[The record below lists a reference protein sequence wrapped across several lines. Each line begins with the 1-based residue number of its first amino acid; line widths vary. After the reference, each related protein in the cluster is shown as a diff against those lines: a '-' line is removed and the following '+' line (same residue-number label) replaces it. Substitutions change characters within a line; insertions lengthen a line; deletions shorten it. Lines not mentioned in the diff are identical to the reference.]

1 MTLRLVHR
9 PARVVRPLHA
19 PPRVDLSPPPQM
31 ADGATGGAPMQALFP
46 VIGALGSMTMMLVLR
61 SNPLMVMVAVL
72 ILTVA
77 LVGGV
82 GMALSQ
88 RGTQARTRRTQRE
101 RYLDYLEELRAD
113 LREGEQ
119 DARDT
124 ARLVHP
130 DPSALVDVVRDP
142 ARRWER
148 RRSDADLLDVRIGV
162 GERPW
167 FTLHLPADVNPT
179 QPFDPGMA
187 AEAREVV
194 RRFATVAQMPVTVPL
209 DRVGDVAVIG
219 PRTQVLAVAR
229 AIVAQT
235 TALHAPDD
243 VHLAAAFPVERVA
256 DWHWLGALPH
266 VVDDDL
272 FDGPAAARR
281 VAPDLAGLVRVL
293 GPDLVDR
300 AQAAARSRRGMG
312 GDVSGYGA
320 RLLVLADEHGQVAGS
335 LPLPDVA
342 VGLADLGITVVHLLE
357 DRLDE
362 PSDVAV
368 RLTVDEHGSVLV
380 EDLREDPPRTA
391 RAVVDPAP
399 PALLTGLGRALA
411 PLRLTEADAA
421 EAATSSAVGITDL
434 LGVADVTRIDVGRTW
449 VERTPRDFLRVPIGI
464 DDTGNP
470 VLLDLKES
478 AQLGMGPHGLCVG
491 ATGSGKS
498 EMLRTLVSALAIA
511 HPPEDLSMILV
522 DYKGGAAFAP
532 FARLPHVAGIID
544 NLADDAG
551 LIERARASIQGEVVR
566 RQQVLRDA
574 GSSPSITHYRELR
587 ARRPELPPL
596 PHLLLVIDEFG
607 ELLTADPDFVDL
619 LLTIGRIGRS
629 IGMHLL
635 LSSQRIES
643 GRLRGLETYLSY
655 RLGLRTFSEAES
667 SVVLDTPDAF
677 HLPAVPGYGYLKVDT
692 TVYQRFRAGYVS
704 GPVRTE
710 AVPEPSVSDR
720 TRRPLLL
727 PVHQGVLAT
736 NGLEQPG
743 SLGEPELVRPSTG
756 TSMVDVVV
764 EQLAQAASP
773 TRPVWL
779 APLPTR
785 VTLDDVLEP
794 ADDTS
799 QGVAAHRRVRGGA
812 QGAAGHGAGHLAVP
826 LGVVDDPA
834 RQRQGPWVLDLTRAG
849 GHVAVI
855 GAPQSGRTTLLW
867 TLAAGLSVTHSPTQ
881 VAVYG
886 MDLAGGGLGRIEAF
900 PHVGG
905 VATRSSRDRLRRL
918 LEELHGML
926 AHRERVFAEHGIDSL
941 AMLRSRHAAGRVPEL
956 AAADV
961 VLLVDG
967 VGAIRS
973 DFDELDEPFTEL
985 LQRGGG
991 FGIHVV
997 AAMTRWN
1004 ELRMNVQ
1011 PLIGT
1016 RVELR
1021 LNDPADSTIGRK
1033 LASTLRADQPGR
1045 VLTDGELFAQVAL
1058 PVLGGASG
1066 GRVAGAAS
1074 TGTPPADGSAGA
1086 AAADAESVGA
1096 GLEDLA
1102 RRSTE
1107 AWGGAA
1113 APPIRLLP
1121 EDLDPATLPDPL
1133 AEPDLVPIG
1142 LRQDT
1147 MGPAH
1152 LDLAGRD
1159 QHLLVLGDTRCGKT
1173 TLLRGIVQGLVD
1185 RATPEEL
1192 VVALFDVRGG
1202 LAEVCPEDYLGGRA
1216 TSAPL
1221 AAGLASAIAAEL
1233 DKRGSAAAG
1242 AGPLST
1248 SAVGPRIVVVVDDY
1262 DILAS
1267 GGTDPL
1273 RPLLPYLPA
1282 ARDLRLHVVLTRPVA
1297 GASRALY
1304 DPVLQALRD
1313 TGGSGFLMA
1322 GERSEGQV
1330 FPGTYAEQLP
1340 TGRGRL
1346 LRRGERPALVQVAH
1360 FTTADQE
1367 GATRAS

>member
-9 PARVVRPLHA
+9 PARVVRPLQP
-19 PPRVDLSPPPQM
+19 PPRVDLAPPPQLNDS
-31 ADGATGGAPMQALFP
+31 AGGTPLQSLFP
-46 VIGALGSMTMMLVLR
+46 VVGAIGSMTMMMVLR
-61 SNPLMVMVAVL
+61 NNPLFVMVGVL
-72 ILTVA
+72 ILVIA
-77 LVGGV
+77 IVGGV

-88 RGTQARTRRTQRE
+88 RGSAARSRRTQRE
-101 RYLDYLEELRAD
+101 RYLDHLETVRGELRAA
-113 LREGEQ
+113 EQ
-119 DARDT
+119 GARD
-124 ARLVHP
+124 AGRVVHP

-148 RRSDADLLDVRIGV
+148 RRTDPDFLELRVGV
-162 GERPW
+162 GDRPW
-167 FTLHLPADVNPT
+167 LGLTLPPDPNPT
-179 QPFDPGMA
+179 QPFDPAMA
-187 AEAREVV
+187 AEAAAVV
-194 RRFATVAQMPVTVPL
+194 RRYERVSEMPVTVPL
-209 DRVGDVAVIG
+209 DRVGEVAVVG
-219 PRTQVLAVAR
+219 PREQCLAVAR
-229 AIVAQT
+229 ALVAQA

-243 VHLAAAFPVERVA
+243 LGLAVAFPAERVA
-256 DWHWLGALPH
+256 DWAALGGLPH
-266 VVDDDL
+266 LVDDEL

-281 VAPDLAGLVRVL
+281 VAADLPGLVRVI
-293 GPDLVDR
+293 GPDLVAR
-300 AQAAARSRRGMG
+300 AQSAAQARRGMG
-312 GDVSGYGA
+312 GEVARYGP
-320 RLLVLADEHGQVAGS
+320 RLLVLADEHGQVAGR
-335 LPLPDVA
+335 LPGPDA
-342 VGLADLGITVVHLLE
+342 ALGLTDLGVTVVHLLS
-357 DRLDE
+357 DRLHE
-362 PSDVAV
+362 PSDVSV
-368 RLTVDEHGSVLV
+368 RLTVDDRGVVTV
-380 EDLREDPPRTA
+380 EDLRAGDAGAAAGGATPVE
-391 RAVVDPAP
+391 AVVDLVP
-399 PALLTGLGRALA
+399 PALLTGLARTLA
-411 PLRLTEADAA
+411 PLRLTAASAD
-421 EAATSSAVGITDL
+421 EAAQASSVGVNDL
-434 LGVADVTRIDVGRTW
+434 LGVADVTAIELGRTW
-449 VERTPRDFLRVPIGI
+449 QSRSTRDFLRVPIGV
-464 DDTGNP
+464 DDAGGT

-498 EMLRTLVSALAIA
+498 EMLRTLVAALAIS

-532 FARLPHVAGIID
+532 FATLPHVAGIID

-551 LIERARASIQGEVVR
+551 LTERARASIAGEVVR

-587 ARRPELPPL
+587 RERPDLPPL

-635 LSSQRIES
+635 LSSQRIEA
-643 GRLRGLETYLSY
+643 GKLRGLETYLSY

-704 GPVRTE
+704 GPVQVETTHEPDAE
-710 AVPEPSVSDR
+710 AGL
-720 TRRPLLL
+720 RRPLLL
-727 PVHQGVLAT
+727 PVHHGIAAA
-736 NGLEQPG
+736 NGLDRPG
-743 SLGEPELVRPSTG
+743 ASGEPELVRPSTG
-756 TSMVDVVV
+756 TSMVDVIVG
-764 EQLAQAASP
+764 QLAGAAEA

-779 APLPTR
+779 PPLPRR
-785 VTLDDVLEP
+785 VVLDDVV
-794 ADDTS
+794 S
-799 QGVAAHRRVRGGA
+799 QAEAARD
-812 QGAAGHGAGHLAVP
+812 GHGQRHLAVP
-826 LGVVDDPA
+826 IGLLDDPA
-834 RQRQGPWVLDLTRAG
+834 KQRQAPWVLDLTRAG
-849 GHVAVI
+849 GHVAII
-855 GAPQSGRTTLLW
+855 GAPQSGRTTMLW
-867 TLAAGLSVTHSPTQ
+867 TIAASLALTHTPRQ

-886 MDLAGGGLGRIEAF
+886 MDLAGGGLGRIEGF

-941 AMLRSRHAAGRVPEL
+941 AMLRARHAAGSVPEL

-967 VGAIRS
+967 VGAVRS
-973 DFDELDEPFTEL
+973 DYEELDEPLTHL

-997 AAMTRWN
+997 TAMTRWN
-1004 ELRMNVQ
+1004 ELRMNTQ
-1011 PLIGT
+1011 PLVGT

-1021 LNDPADSTIGRK
+1021 LNDPADSTIARK
-1033 LASTLRADQPGR
+1033 LAATLRADQPGR
-1045 VLTDGELFAQVAL
+1045 VLTDENLFAQVAL
-1058 PVLGGASG
+1058 PVVSG
-1066 GRVAGAAS
+1066 G
-1074 TGTPPADGSAGA
+1074 GS
-1086 AAADAESVGA
+1086 DAESVGA

-1107 AWGGAA
+1107 AWGGPA

-1133 AEPDLVPIG
+1133 DEPDLLPIG

-1147 MGPAH
+1147 MGPAL
-1152 LDLAGRD
+1152 LDLPGRD
-1159 QHLLVLGDTRCGKT
+1159 QHLLVLGDTRSGKT
-1173 TLLRGIVQGLVD
+1173 TLLRGIVAGLVD

-1192 VVALFDVRGG
+1192 VVALYDVRGG
-1202 LAEVCPEDYLGGRA
+1202 LADACPEDYLGGVA
-1216 TSAPL
+1216 TSGPL
-1221 AAGLASAIAAEL
+1221 ASSLSAAIAAEL
-1233 DKRGSAAAG
+1233 DKRTGLG
-1242 AGPLST
+1242 GPGGRP

-1273 RPLLPYLPA
+1273 RALLPYLPA
-1282 ARDLRLHVVLTRPVA
+1282 ARDLRLHVVVTRPVA
-1297 GASRALY
+1297 GSSRALY
-1304 DPVLQALRD
+1304 DPVLQAVRD

-1322 GERSEGQV
+1322 GERTEGQV

-1340 TGRGRL
+1340 PGRGKL
-1346 LRRGERPALVQVAH
+1346 LRRGERPHLVQIAH
-1360 FTTADQE
+1360 FE
-1367 GATRAS
+1367 GSVVDAP